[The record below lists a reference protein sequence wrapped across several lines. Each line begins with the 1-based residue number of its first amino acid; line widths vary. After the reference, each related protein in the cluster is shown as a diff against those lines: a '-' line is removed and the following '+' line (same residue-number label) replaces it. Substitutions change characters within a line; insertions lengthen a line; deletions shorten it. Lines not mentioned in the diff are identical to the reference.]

1 MFGRADFYS
10 NYQSKVQKLKMNII
24 EVKNLSYVIDDKKIL
39 NGVNASFAEG
49 KITAIIGANG
59 SGKSTLMSFLSKT
72 RRSTESVYFKG
83 QDIDKISARDYA
95 FQVSVL
101 PQQHKMTADFY
112 VEDVV
117 VMGRF
122 PYKKKFHDYTA
133 EDRRIAQKAMTS
145 VGITH
150 LARRKLSQMSGGEI
164 QRVLIAKALAQ
175 EPELI
180 LMDEPTN
187 HLDVKYKIALMKTLQ
202 EYGKTVIIVLHDLS
216 LAVQYCDEIV
226 VMVEGGVFA
235 QGNSK
240 KIMQPELL
248 EKIFGVPFVKFE
260 HEGRT
265 YINY

>member
-1 MFGRADFYS
+1 
-10 NYQSKVQKLKMNII
+10 MNII
-24 EVKNLSYVIDDKKIL
+24 EVRNLSYVIGTKKIL
-39 NGVNASFAEG
+39 DNVNATFAKG

-72 RRSTESVYFKG
+72 RRSENAVYFKG
-83 QDIDKISARDYA
+83 QDVSEISAERYA
-95 FQVSVL
+95 LQVSVL
-101 PQQHKMTADFY
+101 PQRQKMVADFR

-122 PYKKKFHDYTA
+122 PYKKKFRDYTA
-133 EDRRIAQKAMTS
+133 EDKKIARKAMES
-145 VGITH
+145 VGIIDM
-150 LARRKLSQMSGGEI
+150 AERKLSQMSGGEI

-187 HLDVKYKIALMKTLQ
+187 HLDVKYKIALMRTLQ
-202 EYGKTVIIVLHDLS
+202 AYGKTVIIVLHDLS
-216 LAVQYCDEIV
+216 LAIQYCDDVI
-226 VMVEGGVFA
+226 VMVSGRVLT
-235 QGNSK
+235 QGTARE
-240 KIMQPELL
+240 IMQPDLL

-260 HEGRT
+260 RGGRT

>member
-1 MFGRADFYS
+1 
-10 NYQSKVQKLKMNII
+10 MNII
-24 EVKNLSYVIDDKKIL
+24 EVRNLSYVIGTKKIL
-39 NGVNASFAEG
+39 DNVNATFAKG

-72 RRSTESVYFKG
+72 RRSENAVYFKG
-83 QDIDKISARDYA
+83 QDVSEISAERYA
-95 FQVSVL
+95 LQVSVL
-101 PQQHKMTADFY
+101 PQRQKMVADFR

-122 PYKKKFHDYTA
+122 PYKKKFRDYTA
-133 EDRRIAQKAMTS
+133 EDKKIARKAMES
-145 VGITH
+145 VGIIDM
-150 LARRKLSQMSGGEI
+150 AKRKLSQMSGGEI

-187 HLDVKYKIALMKTLQ
+187 HLDVKYKIALMRTLQ
-202 EYGKTVIIVLHDLS
+202 AYGKTVIIVLHDLS
-216 LAVQYCDEIV
+216 LAIQYCDDVI
-226 VMVEGGVFA
+226 VMVSGRVLT
-235 QGNSK
+235 QGTARE
-240 KIMQPELL
+240 IMQPDLL

-260 HEGRT
+260 RGGRT